1 MLQKNKIMA
10 LGHMRQKKSSE
21 HKIHYVLTKS
31 LLVWYCNLVLVLSK
45 KISSNQTSIIIPIPR
60 NHKTNSPNPHS

>member
-10 LGHMRQKKSSE
+10 LGHMRRKKSSE

-31 LLVWYCNLVLVLSK
+31 LLVSYCNLVLALSK
-45 KISSNQTSIIIPIPR
+45 KLAQIRPQ
-60 NHKTNSPNPHS
+60 